1 MPGVKIRKSKTS
13 SSSTRSPSPPSAT
26 SPPKNSGNQSSSN
39 TSFKSLSDHYNDAE
53 IESSNPEINQN
64 LVNIVQTNPE
74 TEHATQSKNQNIVT
88 SQILIGTVPINIQ
101 TISAVETVNVEPIQ
115 CSQTNV
121 QTETVTP
128 PPTTKIAT
136 VTKTDFEIRVRVVGV
151 GCGKETQWWWFTSEV
166 VRNGTQVK
174 SLFSGKLKDVED
186 ELLTGTRLA
195 EKTQKET
202 KRMGLMGVISSAKA
216 RVGNLNTSI
225 QEGIYLLVEER
236 VHFNTSR
243 SLGLMSTSLLKV
255 FYIYPYLA

>member
-1 MPGVKIRKSKTS
+1 MIEILKYGSVLSVWVAEKK
-13 SSSTRSPSPPSAT
+13 PSGGGLPA
-26 SPPKNSGNQSSSN
+26 K
-39 TSFKSLSDHYNDAE
+39 
-53 IESSNPEINQN
+53 
-64 LVNIVQTNPE
+64 
-74 TEHATQSKNQNIVT
+74 
-88 SQILIGTVPINIQ
+88 
-101 TISAVETVNVEPIQ
+101 
-115 CSQTNV
+115 
-121 QTETVTP
+121 
-128 PPTTKIAT
+128 
-136 VTKTDFEIRVRVVGV
+136 
-151 GCGKETQWWWFTSEV
+151 
-166 VRNGTQVK
+166 NGTQVK